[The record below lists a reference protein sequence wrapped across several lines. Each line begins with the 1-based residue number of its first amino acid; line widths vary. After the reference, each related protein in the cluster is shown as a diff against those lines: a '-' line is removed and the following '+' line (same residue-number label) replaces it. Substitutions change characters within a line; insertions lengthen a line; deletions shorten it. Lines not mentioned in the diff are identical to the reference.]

1 MVAGACDRGDSFCG
15 RQEKKCIRQDAAS
28 KDMTLVTY
36 FIVKVPILKSPNPP
50 GGHLP
55 FNTQSS

>member
-1 MVAGACDRGDSFCG
+1 MVAGVCDRGYSFYG
-15 RQEKKCIRQDAAS
+15 RQKKKCIRQDAAS

-36 FIVKVPILKSPNPP
+36 FIVKVPILKFPNSP
-50 GGHLP
+50 GGHVP